1 MVIMKNCYFY
11 SLINVNNFNALMAN
25 IFAIYVCLLCDLY
38 LLSAMMLLLELLNA
52 VWLLQTY
59 MYMYGRTDAL
69 CLIIL
74 GLLMLKWF
82 ILLLFMLY
90 VICFLFQRNSV

>member
-52 VWLLQTY
+52 V
-59 MYMYGRTDAL
+59 
-69 CLIIL
+69 
-74 GLLMLKWF
+74 
-82 ILLLFMLY
+82 
-90 VICFLFQRNSV
+90 